1 MESKNK
7 RDKGLKM
14 KVEKAKTKI
23 CPFTLCAEKYKDPI
37 KPHIISYETRGSN
50 CICGDC
56 MAWEFTKTE
65 TFKTIK
71 RKIGQEPEKVIEVN
85 GIFYFLGED
94 GETYY
99 SNMIELDNSQKEG
112 YCKRITNERT

>member
-1 MESKNK
+1 
-7 RDKGLKM
+7 M
-14 KVEKAKTKI
+14 KVEEAKTKV
-23 CPFTLCAEKYKDPI
+23 CPFMVEYTFEANDCTATKY
-37 KPHIISYETRGSN
+37 SN

-71 RKIGQEPEKVIEVN
+71 RKIGQEPEEKIEVN
-85 GIFYFLGED
+85 GIFYFLGKD

-112 YCKRITNERT
+112 YCKRTTNERT

>member
-1 MESKNK
+1 MTVEEAKI
-7 RDKGLKM
+7 
-14 KVEKAKTKI
+14 KV
-23 CPFTLCAEKYKDPI
+23 CPFTLYTEKYKDPI

-56 MAWEFTKTE
+56 MAWEFTKTK

-71 RKIGQEPEKVIEVN
+71 REIGQEPVEKIEVN

-99 SNMIELDNSQKEG
+99 SDMIELDNSQKEG